1 MYIIFIIYNNIL
13 PLCRRKPDVVFDID
27 EWFVVQRA
35 ADLTTAGESS
45 RAVSD
50 DRLLKFDIY
59 PTGNFMPSI
68 ALGRRTNINHR
79 NTVKVT
85 LTCCCCRIQQAIY
98 RG

>member
-1 MYIIFIIYNNIL
+1 MFA
-13 PLCRRKPDVVFDID
+13 ID
-27 EWFVVQRA
+27 EWFKDVVQRA

-50 DRLLKFDIY
+50 DRLVKFDIY

-85 LTCCCCRIQQAIY
+85 LTKLLLPNTTGNIHRLVFA
-98 RG
+98 